1 MPAKPTAR
9 CNSSRPA
16 WLPSAADETYIK
28 SLMHAVTEPGK
39 MASWVA
45 PPAKGIN
52 GLPGEFEYVRLGA

>member
-1 MPAKPTAR
+1 MLTEEAHHMFVG
-9 CNSSRPA
+9 
-16 WLPSAADETYIK
+16 ETGV
-28 SLMHAVTEPGK
+28 AVTEPGK